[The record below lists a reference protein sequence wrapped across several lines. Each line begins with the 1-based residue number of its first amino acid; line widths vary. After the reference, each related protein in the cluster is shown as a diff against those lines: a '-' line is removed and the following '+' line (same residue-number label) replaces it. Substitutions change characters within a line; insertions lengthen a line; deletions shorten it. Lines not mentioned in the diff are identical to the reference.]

1 MAKEEFPEIKEK
13 NQGKFTRWV
22 EKNMSGKTTCK
33 AASVIVNK
41 NKEEEKKGIKP
52 NKRTYKP
59 AVFKM
64 ANYANNFG
72 CSIKGK
78 GKGPTAE
85 DVTGDGQY
93 TKKDFLV
100 NIGVLNPDGSK
111 KKKDD
116 NKNKG
121 RKGKGPKPMKSK
133 KK

>member
-1 MAKEEFPEIKEK
+1 MSKEDRLKRRYKRKGKRYLKAEYGSEKEKRKEKKLDEAHAKLKEHQAEKASAAQKKEFPEIKEK

-41 NKEEEKKGIKP
+41 NKKEEKKGIKP

-72 CSIKGK
+72 CS
-78 GKGPTAE
+78 
-85 DVTGDGQY
+85 
-93 TKKDFLV
+93 
-100 NIGVLNPDGSK
+100 K
-111 KKKDD
+111 KK
-116 NKNKG
+116 
-121 RKGKGPKPMKSK
+121 
-133 KK
+133 